1 MGSRHTGFSRCG
13 SQALECML
21 SICAAQTWLLHS
33 MWDLPGSGM
42 EPLSPALAGRFFT
55 TKPSGKPQHSMFISF
70 LVLREERA
78 ESHGVSMAF
87 LGTHSSQMARPR
99 SGIQVSWK
107 TLRKILVEPDDPL
120 QFSVSPRTFCSE
132 GHILSALSSV
142 AAPKHVWLLS
152 T

>member
-1 MGSRHTGFSRCG
+1 
-13 SQALECML
+13 
-21 SICAAQTWLLHS
+21 
-33 MWDLPGSGM
+33 MWDLPRSGM

-87 LGTHSSQMARPR
+87 LRTHSSQMARPR

-142 AAPKHVWLLS
+142 AAPKHVWLFS